1 MDSNDIIN
9 QITLNC
15 LISKTQLMKINNSKI
30 KKNLNTE
37 RNAKIEKYKT
47 HLIKL
52 FNDLLEKNEESNLLD
67 DDIKSTYI
75 QFIDKSIIHLDKHS
89 DSEIIICNEETPN
102 NKMDDMINICYNER
116 QEDLTNLEDENENE
130 NENEEYDDDEN
141 DEDEEY

>member
-30 KKNLNTE
+30 KKNLNAE

-89 DSEIIICNEETPN
+89 ESEIIICNEETPN

-130 NENEEYDDDEN
+130 NEEYDDDEN